1 MGTRYLEGGVSLGTN
16 TKDVCGPKRSSSA
29 RRQVRA
35 PSSWGWGGSRLA
47 LPWEGVMMMGS

>member
-1 MGTRYLEGGVSLGTN
+1 MSLGTN

-29 RRQVRA
+29 RRQVLRA